1 LSADSSDQN
10 PRALVSCR
18 GKKYILFC
26 DDGVDDATAL
36 AVADIGVS
44 MGEVAAM
51 AMEMSDVTLMDSS
64 LTKLSYALLMG
75 RRVVST
81 IKENIL
87 ISLTAKTAVV
97 IFIFTGKRTLLTE
110 QLPPMWVSCW
120 LLP

>member
-1 LSADSSDQN
+1 
-10 PRALVSCR
+10 
-18 GKKYILFC
+18 
-26 DDGVDDATAL
+26 
-36 AVADIGVS
+36 
-44 MGEVAAM
+44 MGEGAAM